1 MTPGIGKNLTEGKIL
16 PSLLSFAVPLILTNL
31 LQQLY
36 STVDLIVIS
45 QFVGKGGTV
54 AVSTGG
60 EIIDFMSPLAMAFAM
75 AGQVYIAQLAG
86 ANDKERTHEAVG
98 TLLTLMMGLSL
109 IGLLAAITFRAPL
122 LNWLNCPEEA
132 KSQAASYMTITALGM
147 PFVFGFN
154 AISGILRGM
163 GESKR
168 PLFFVAIAA
177 TANIFTDIF
186 LVVVIPLGAT
196 GTAIATVASQAGS
209 FWAAF
214 YFINKHREHFGLK
227 FNLKFFRI
235 NRNALLI
242 ILKMGIPQLIRSFS
256 VHYSMMWVKANLN
269 AYGLVV
275 SATYGVGNKIEKFVQ
290 VFINGVDGAAGAMIG
305 QNLGAR
311 KSDRVIHTLWTTF
324 ACTMVFGAINALM
337 FLLFPKELYRL
348 FTSDAGVINYGVVF
362 LRIMSIG
369 CLVTAASGCF
379 KSIATGAGAAFLC
392 FVIGVLDGVCRILV
406 CLFFFYI
413 LDGGAP
419 SYFWGAA
426 LCQGIPGLI
435 CFLYFLSGKWKT
447 KKLLAESMRNTN
459 KKQR

>member
-1 MTPGIGKNLTEGKIL
+1 MSHLTARRSVGKDLTEGKIL
-16 PSLLSFAVPLILTNL
+16 PSLLTFAVPLILTNL

-45 QFVGKGGTV
+45 QFVGSQGTV

-60 EIIDFMSPLAMAFAM
+60 EIIDFMAPLAMAFSM

-86 ANDKERTHEAVG
+86 ANDRKRTHEAIG
-98 TLLTLMMGLSL
+98 TILTLMMGLSL
-109 IGLLAAITFRAPL
+109 IGLLAAVIFRIPL
-122 LNWLNCPEEA
+122 LGWLNCPEEA
-132 KSQAASYMTITALGM
+132 KSQAVSYMTITALGL

-154 AISGILRGM
+154 AISGVLRGM

-168 PLFFVAIAA
+168 PLFFVTIAA
-177 TANIFTDIF
+177 TVNIFTDIF

-209 FWAAF
+209 FGAAF
-214 YFINKHREHFGLK
+214 YFMNKHREHFGLE
-227 FNLKFFRI
+227 FNLKFFKI
-235 NRNALLI
+235 NKNALLI

-269 AYGLVV
+269 SYGLIV
-275 SATYGVGNKIEKFVQ
+275 SATYGVGNKVERFVQ
-290 VFINGVDGAAGAMIG
+290 VFTQGVDGAAGAMIG

-311 KSDRVIHTLWTTF
+311 KSNRVTHTLWTTF
-324 ACTMVFGAINALM
+324 ACTMVFGIINAVM
-337 FLLFPKELYRL
+337 FLLFPKGLYRL
-348 FTSDAGVINYGVVF
+348 FTADAGVINYGVIF

-369 CLVTAASGCF
+369 CIVTAASGCF

-406 CLFFFYI
+406 CLFFFYV
-413 LDGGAP
+413 LDDGAS

-435 CFLYFLSGKWKT
+435 CFIYFLSGKWKT
-447 KKLLAESMRNTN
+447 KKLLAESV
-459 KKQR
+459 